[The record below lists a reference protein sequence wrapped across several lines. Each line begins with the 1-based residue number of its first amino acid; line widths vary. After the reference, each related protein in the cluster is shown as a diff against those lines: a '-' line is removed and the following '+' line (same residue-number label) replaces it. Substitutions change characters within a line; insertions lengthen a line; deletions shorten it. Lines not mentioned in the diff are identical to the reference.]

1 MMGGLHPLVQSNY
14 SLKHHW
20 VTMVTTNQTMVTIAR
35 ACIARTPCHVPPER
49 VLTILSFCSHN
60 TWSVPCQH
68 FNCIIYR
75 TSILRRGKKKISNY
89 KSFKDPLKSEL
100 LLWKLNWTN
109 FETIK
114 NVECQSPPL
123 MAHLAWSCI
132 LIFISPNTSLFSS
145 SSLSN
150 ILLSVSVACSRSRWF
165 SCNTVILGSGEHRPQ
180 WGLGQGP

>member
-1 MMGGLHPLVQSNY
+1 
-14 SLKHHW
+14 
-20 VTMVTTNQTMVTIAR
+20 MVTTNQTMVTIAR

-49 VLTILSFCSHN
+49 VLTTLSFCSHN

-68 FNCIIYR
+68 FNCIICR
-75 TSILRRGKKKISNY
+75 TSILRRGKKKISIY
-89 KSFKDPLKSEL
+89 KFFRDHLKSDRSGHCFESWTEQISKL
-100 LLWKLNWTN
+100 L
-109 FETIK
+109 K
-114 NVECQSPPL
+114 NSECQSPPL